1 MGYKLNEE
9 GKELVNLAKVFSEKE
24 LKPVV
29 AECDRKCIL
38 PMEVY
43 EKAFEIGLHLMEIP
57 KEYGG
62 LGLDYQT
69 IFAVW
74 EEIAKTDAGFAT
86 SLAANSLAL
95 KPVLRAGNDEQKKY
109 FAKYITR
116 EKGNGFAAFALTEA
130 DAGSDA
136 AAGKTT
142 AIRDGN
148 EYVINGSKC
157 FITNGGLA
165 QIYVVFALTDKS
177 KGVKG
182 ISAFIVER
190 NREGVSVGKE
200 EDKMGIRLS
209 NTTEV
214 IFDNVRIPADHLIGT
229 EGKGFIYAMQT
240 LDLARPTI
248 GAVSVG
254 IMQRAIDE
262 AVSYAKIRYT
272 FGKPIIKHQAI
283 AFKLADM
290 EIKKE
295 TARASVINALNIY
308 SSDGDFTKA
317 AAICKAYASDCAVQV
332 ALEAIQILGGYGYS
346 REYPVEKLLR
356 DAKIMQIFEGTNEI
370 QHVVIAGAI
379 SR

>member
-1 MGYKLNEE
+1 MGYQISEE
-9 GKELVNLAKVFSEKE
+9 GKEMVRLAKKFAENE

-29 AECDRKCIL
+29 AECDRKGEL
-38 PMEVY
+38 PLDVY
-43 EKAFEIGLHLMEIP
+43 QKAFEIGFHIMEIP
-57 KEYGG
+57 EEYGG
-62 LGLDYQT
+62 LGMDYQT
-69 IFAVW
+69 IYAVW
-74 EEIAKTDAGFAT
+74 EEIAKVDAGFAT
-86 SLAANSLAL
+86 GLGATSLAL
-95 KPVLRAGNDEQKKY
+95 KPVLIAGSPEQKQY
-109 FAKYITR
+109 FADFITGD
-116 EKGNGFAAFALTEA
+116 KGNGFAAFALTEPN
-130 DAGSDA
+130 AGSDA
-136 AAGKTT
+136 AACKTT
-142 AIRDGN
+142 AVKDGD

-157 FITNGGLA
+157 FITSGGLA
-165 QIYVVFALTDKS
+165 QIYVVFAITDKS

-190 NREGVSVGKE
+190 DRPGVSVGKE

-209 NTTEV
+209 NTTDV
-214 IFDNVRIPADHLIGT
+214 IFDEVRIPADHLLGQ

-248 GAVSVG
+248 GAISVG

-262 AVSYAKIRYT
+262 ATAYAKTRVT
-272 FGKPIIKHQAI
+272 FGKPIIAHQAI

-295 TARASVINALNIY
+295 TSRAAVIDAINTYHNGGNF
-308 SSDGDFTKA
+308 SKA

-332 ALEAIQILGGYGYS
+332 ALDAIQIMGGYGYS

-370 QHVVIAGAI
+370 QRIVIAGAL